1 MQRIKDLI
9 KIKEIIDEH
18 NKKIEESI
26 SQTSKLKDEL
36 GKVNEGISDL
46 KKSMNDLK
54 FRHKDLENN
63 FKESSGMINGIKE
76 EFDEELSD
84 LKVLKSKL
92 QTSIIEKL
100 SEDFRAELLSHV
112 ERIKTDSS
120 SYNQLKDEVS
130 EIALKTNKLGKEIEK
145 FIAISQNIKK
155 SDFELTGFAK
165 RLLEMDNEKLS
176 LMRKI
181 DTLERL
187 LSRERR
193 TKQFH

>member
-26 SQTSKLKDEL
+26 SQASKLKDEL

-63 FKESSGMINGIKE
+63 FKESSGMIKGIKE
-76 EFDEELSD
+76 EFDEELSE

-100 SEDFRAELLSHV
+100 SEDFRAGWSKKKRQNLGIRPFNKFSSCNHIPINLFCLSC
-112 ERIKTDSS
+112 K
-120 SYNQLKDEVS
+120 YN
-130 EIALKTNKLGKEIEK
+130 KTNIHIW
-145 FIAISQNIKK
+145 F
-155 SDFELTGFAK
+155 FY
-165 RLLEMDNEKLS
+165 
-176 LMRKI
+176 
-181 DTLERL
+181 
-187 LSRERR
+187 
-193 TKQFH
+193 